1 MVDKVHTYCNLY
13 LLRTGKM
20 KKKGFTLVELIIVVT
35 ILGILAAIVL
45 PTFQGN
51 VATAKESASKSNLMT
66 MRTQIELYK
75 LQHNGVTPGYA
86 DGSPIGEA
94 MLALQLTATTMVE
107 GTVSPSTVPTNPFL
121 YGPYLK
127 KIPQNPFN
135 KLSTIAYVAELTPF
149 STAADGTSSGWLYK
163 KETGEIAMN
172 YTGTDREGVNYYDY

>member
-1 MVDKVHTYCNLY
+1 MADKGHAYCILY
-13 LLRTGKM
+13 LLRTGIM

-94 MLALQLTATTMVE
+94 MMALQLTATTTVT
-107 GTVSPSTVPTNPFL
+107 GAVSPSTVPTAPYL

-127 KIPQNPFN
+127 KIPKNSFN
-135 KLSTIAYVAELTPF
+135 NLSTIAYAADFSAE
-149 STAADGTSSGWLYK
+149 ADGTSSGWLYK
-163 KETGEIAMN
+163 KETGEIAIN
-172 YTGTDREGVNYYDY
+172 YTGTDSEGTAYYDY